1 MGGRENSM
9 HLRVLFYEISF
20 TLSFSTLLS
29 IFFAA
34 IGVADLQLALQ
45 IAGFTELM
53 SLLFGIMTY
62 LYDGS

>member
-1 MGGRENSM
+1 M
-9 HLRVLFYEISF
+9 HLCVLFYEISL

-29 IFFAA
+29 MLLAA
-34 IGVADLQLALQ
+34 IGVADLHLALQ
-45 IAGFTELM
+45 IAGLTELM

>member
-1 MGGRENSM
+1 MR
-9 HLRVLFYEISF
+9 LRVLFYEISF

-29 IFFAA
+29 IVFAA
-34 IGVADLQLALQ
+34 MGIADLHLALQ

-62 LYDGS
+62 IYDGS